1 MAVLFC
7 RKCGKEIEKQAEKCP
22 FCGFDG
28 SAGIVC
34 IRLPGDM
41 LDGLARLFYLDT
53 VTILTAEGEMLWEGR
68 QGETAEFALPEPM
81 RITVLPCGFSAPV
94 HGTLYPGK
102 CYRLEQVGGL
112 HLRTVYRLTE
122 WNDF

>member
-1 MAVLFC
+1 MEALFC
-7 RKCGKEIEKQAEKCP
+7 RKCGKEIGKQTGKCP
-22 FCGFDG
+22 FCGYDG

-41 LDGLARLFYLDT
+41 LDGLARFFYMDT
-53 VTILTAEGEMLWEGR
+53 VTILTAEGEVLWEGR
-68 QGETAEFALPEPM
+68 QGEKAVFTAAGPL

-94 HGTLYPGK
+94 HGIVYPGK

-122 WNDF
+122 WNDL